1 MIRGSALEFKG
12 KKTESL
18 PTVVVPKEL
27 NENDNEGE
35 EAEELEAMVGEVM
48 KRNRTEKLE
57 SITSSEVASDDDEDD
72 EEEEEE
78 EEEVEVSL
86 PDAQNLDLD
95 VENAQPVFRRQW
107 SGVLPKMTEGLY
119 WLLAGMFLHFF
130 VLTLVHNNRGNLGGD

>member
-1 MIRGSALEFKG
+1 MIRGAVEIKG
-12 KKTESL
+12 RKVSESL
-18 PTVVVPKEL
+18 SSLVVPNDL

-35 EAEELEAMVGEVM
+35 EADQLEAMVGEVM
-48 KRNRTEKLE
+48 KRNQTEKLE
-57 SITSSEVASDDDEDD
+57 EITTSEVASDEEDEDD
-72 EEEEEE
+72 EEE

-119 WLLAGMFLHFF
+119 WL
-130 VLTLVHNNRGNLGGD
+130 